1 MFRAVKGAD
10 GAFQDE
16 GLLAAFAAVGAAIG
30 RAALYGRGSLL
41 GGLGVAVFTIGFVHV
56 SNTS

>member
-1 MFRAVKGAD
+1 MVLSKT
-10 GAFQDE
+10 E
-16 GLLAAFAAVGAAIG
+16 VLLAAFAAVGAAIG
-30 RAALYGRGSLL
+30 RAALGACGTLL

>member
-1 MFRAVKGAD
+1 MRGWCFAKT
-10 GAFQDE
+10 E
-16 GLLAAFAAVGAAIG
+16 GLLAALAAVAAIG
-30 RAALYGRGSLL
+30 CAALGAYGALL